1 MISRSLNLEGG
12 CELKGKRLFFWVAVV
27 LNLVLLFL
35 LLELHLTR
43 GRLQAQSE
51 SKAGDWTM
59 LTATY
64 EGSRQALCLIDGDTQ
79 RMVVYRYDRPRR
91 ELEIIARRDLTVDF
105 RKVPPRATR

>member
-1 MISRSLNLEGG
+1 MKKKI
-12 CELKGKRLFFWVAVV
+12 FFWVAVA

-51 SKAGDWTM
+51 SKVGSWTM

-64 EGSRQALCLIDGDTQ
+64 SVDRQVLCLIDGDTQ
-79 RMVVYRYDRPRR
+79 RMVVYRYNRAGR
-91 ELEIIARRDLTVDF
+91 EPEIIARRDLAVDF
-105 RKVPPRATR
+105 HNGGSRTAR